1 MPHPIQNAGMSIR
14 AKSGKRPETARNNA
28 HGVVGCMIDWCKAR
42 VRLHQSVALQA
53 HIRRG
58 ATPKGSVDTV
68 LCIRIKGPHGLYQS
82 VRINPVQGAV
92 NGVRIPLSGLIQ
104 INRQSRQRRA
114 QIMRDICPQIA
125 GLVLSIYN
133 IINLTQKQGK
143 LT

>member
-1 MPHPIQNAGMSIR
+1 MGQIAQIQGLQFCVA
-14 AKSGKRPETARNNA
+14 A
-28 HGVVGCMIDWCKAR
+28 
-42 VRLHQSVALQA
+42 VRLDPCDA
-53 HIRRG
+53 HDGIERG
-58 ATPKGSVDTV
+58 RQ
-68 LCIRIKGPHGLYQS
+68 L
-82 VRINPVQGAV
+82 INPVQGAV

-143 LT
+143 LTWQNVQH